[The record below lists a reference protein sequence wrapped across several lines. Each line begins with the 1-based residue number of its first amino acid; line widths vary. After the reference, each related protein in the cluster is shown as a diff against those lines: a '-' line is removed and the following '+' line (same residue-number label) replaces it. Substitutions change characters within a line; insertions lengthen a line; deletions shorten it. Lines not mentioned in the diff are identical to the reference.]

1 MATAEDDGI
10 EILSCHIEHDDET
23 TENSSNPSVKIPN
36 GNLGDDPVT
45 KQRKR
50 VARVVGAVTFILL
63 LFSVVLIGVSLN
75 MSKNIDEMGECAGGV
90 HVFLFRFI
98 FCSLPLKQ
106 VTGKL
111 LGVSRPVNRYG
122 YIRVI
127 LKPVYNNNNHD
138 DDDDEY
144 LERLTRTSPKRLQIL
159 LPYIY

>member
-75 MSKNIDEMGECAGGV
+75 MSKNIDEMGECAEGV
-90 HVFLFRFI
+90 HVVVVVFGFVSFSFRFLFVLF
-98 FCSLPLKQ
+98 F
-106 VTGKL
+106 
-111 LGVSRPVNRYG
+111 
-122 YIRVI
+122 
-127 LKPVYNNNNHD
+127 
-138 DDDDEY
+138 
-144 LERLTRTSPKRLQIL
+144 
-159 LPYIY
+159 

>member
-75 MSKNIDEMGECAGGV
+75 MSKNIDEMGECAEGV
-90 HVFLFRFI
+90 HGFVVVCFFVSFLFSSFDA
-98 FCSLPLKQ
+98 
-106 VTGKL
+106 G
-111 LGVSRPVNRYG
+111 NW
-122 YIRVI
+122 
-127 LKPVYNNNNHD
+127 
-138 DDDDEY
+138 
-144 LERLTRTSPKRLQIL
+144 
-159 LPYIY
+159 